1 MQDPGLRDPRD
12 VALELHS
19 LLVDATGVESFLVE
33 VARRAAGAV
42 DRAQS
47 CGVTVRDT
55 ATSRILGAT
64 TDEFAQRMDD
74 VQYAADDGPCLTC
87 LREGVAISVPDI
99 RSDQRWPAFARRA
112 AEEGAGS
119 SLSVPMVVRERTV
132 GTLNLY
138 SRSAHALDTTD
149 RAQAAQFAGYT
160 AAAVA
165 LALELAEREQREHHL
180 ETALRSRSTIDQAM
194 GVLMGQAHITA
205 AAAFRILRQRSHNA
219 NVKLRDVAAAVI
231 ADATRQQ

>member
-1 MQDPGLRDPRD
+1 
-12 VALELHS
+12 
-19 LLVDATGVESFLVE
+19 
-33 VARRAAGAV
+33 
-42 DRAQS
+42 
-47 CGVTVRDT
+47 
-55 ATSRILGAT
+55 
-64 TDEFAQRMDD
+64 
-74 VQYAADDGPCLTC
+74 
-87 LREGVAISVPDI
+87 
-99 RSDQRWPAFARRA
+99 
-112 AEEGAGS
+112 
-119 SLSVPMVVRERTV
+119 V

-138 SRSAHALDTTD
+138 SRTAHALDTTD
-149 RAQAAQFAGYT
+149 GAQAAQFAGYT